1 MAQNKIVYRRSSTMT
16 EKLKSWYERHKRD
29 LPWRNTSDPYKIW
42 VSEIILQQTRV
53 DQGLDYY
60 YRFIERFPDVG
71 TLARASENDVLV
83 LWQGLGYYSRARNMH
98 AAARQILLTFGGKFP
113 GNYNELLRLKGV
125 GPYTAAAIASFA
137 FGEAKP
143 AIDGNVNRV
152 ISRLFL
158 VEQAVNKSPGQRAIE
173 QISGQIIPHSD
184 PATYNQAM
192 MEFGALQCV
201 PVNPDCDICPLKNEC
216 LALKE
221 GMVNALPVKVKKKAP
236 KARYLNY
243 LVIEDEDSGRVILTK
258 RQNQKD
264 IWYNLYEFPLVE
276 SDQELDAE
284 QLTAGGEIE
293 KWLGHSKFSLKSE
306 PVHKKHQ
313 LSHQTLHAY
322 FWRIKTK
329 TKFLTGKYD
338 ETVVNYADSLEDY
351 PLPRLISAFAEENL
365 INY

>member
-1 MAQNKIVYRRSSTMT
+1 MAQNKIVYKRGNAMI

-29 LPWRNTSDPYKIW
+29 LPWRNTADPYKVW

-60 YRFIERFPDVG
+60 FRFIERFPDVG
-71 TLARASENDVLV
+71 TLALAAENDVLM

-98 AAARQILLTFGGKFP
+98 AAAKQISKDFGGKFP
-113 GNYNELLRLKGV
+113 DNYQDLMRLKGV

-158 VEQAVNKSPGQRAIE
+158 VEHAVNKSPGQKAIE
-173 QISGQIIPHSD
+173 QISKKIIPHAD

-201 PVNPDCDICPLKNEC
+201 PVNPDCDICPLKTDC
-216 LALKE
+216 LAFKE
-221 GMVNALPVKVKKKAP
+221 GKVNALPVKVKKKAP
-236 KARYLNY
+236 KPRYLNY
-243 LVIEDEDSGRVILTK
+243 LVIEDEDSARVILTK

-264 IWYNLYEFPLVE
+264 IWYNLYEFPLIE
-276 SDQELDAE
+276 SGQELDAE

-306 PVHKKHQ
+306 PIRKKHQ

-322 FWRIKTK
+322 FWRIKTNVQ
-329 TKFLTGKYD
+329 FLTDSSDDAAIFDVG
-338 ETVVNYADSLEDY
+338 SLEDY

-365 INY
+365 NNY